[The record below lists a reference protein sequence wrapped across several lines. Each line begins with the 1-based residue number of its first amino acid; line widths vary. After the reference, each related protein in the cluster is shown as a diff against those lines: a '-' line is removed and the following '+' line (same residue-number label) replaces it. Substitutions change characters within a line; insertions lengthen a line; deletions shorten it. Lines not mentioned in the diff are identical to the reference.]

1 MDIDRGSQFSAAIG
15 VLQDIVA
22 TDFGPEARLEI
33 RIHTPQGTYVIGQNE
48 DGGASAELVE

>member
-1 MDIDRGSQFSAAIG
+1 MDIDRGSQFSAAMS

-22 TDFGPEARLEI
+22 TDFGPDARLEV

-48 DGGASAELVE
+48 DGGAAAELIE